1 MTNNIHKCLVIIV
14 LAIVMA
20 GVGGCKKYL
29 DAKPDKK
36 LAVPGTLQDL
46 QALID
51 FSPVS
56 LYDPGS
62 DEVSA
67 DNYYLNTASYQAL
80 PLDGDRR
87 MYTWEKDDIFQT
99 YPNDWSEIYKR
110 IYYMNTVLESLST
123 IERTAL
129 NAIAYDYIKGQAL
142 LLRGKS
148 FLSLSIIFSKVYDE
162 QTAAT
167 DPGVPLKVNADFTA
181 TSVRA
186 SLKETF
192 DLLLSD
198 LRTSVPLLP
207 VKPVHVSRCSRP
219 GAYGYLSRAYLYM
232 RKYVEAGKYA
242 DSCLQLQNTLMD
254 YNQLNAAA
262 AYPVPLFNSEE
273 IMFSSAA
280 PVQLIPS
287 EAIIDSVLY
296 ASFEDN
302 DLRKQI
308 FFENNGNG
316 TYIFKGSYDNSWGD
330 QFTGI
335 AADEV
340 YLTRAECYAR
350 NGDIQMAMNDLNTL
364 MIKRW
369 KAGLF
374 VPLTAGNMA
383 DALALVLTE
392 RRKELMLRG
401 TRFMDIKRLN
411 KEGAGISLK
420 RIVDGK
426 TYLLPPNDL
435 RYALP
440 IPEIVISI
448 SGMQQNAR

>member
-1 MTNNIHKCLVIIV
+1 MKQKINKYLVLIA
-14 LAIVMA
+14 LAIMMA
-20 GVGGCKKYL
+20 GAGGCEKYL
-29 DAKPDKK
+29 EAKPDKK
-36 LAVPGTLQDL
+36 LAVPGTLEDL

-67 DNYYLNTASYQAL
+67 DNYYLNTASYHAL

-110 IYYMNTVLESLST
+110 VYYMNTVLEALQT
-123 IERTAL
+123 IERTAF
-129 NAIAYDYIKGQAL
+129 NAVTYDYVKGQAL
-142 LLRGKS
+142 LLRGRS
-148 FLSLSIIFSKVYDE
+148 FLSLAIIWTKVYDE
-162 QTAAT
+162 QTAAAE
-167 DPGVPLKVNADFTA
+167 PGVPLKVNADFTA

-198 LRTSVPLLP
+198 LRASVPLLP
-207 VKPVHVSRCSRP
+207 VKPVHVTRCSRP

-232 RKYVEAGKYA
+232 RNYAEAGKYA
-242 DSCLQLQNTLMD
+242 DSCLQLQSILLD

-262 AYPVPLFNSEE
+262 AYPIPLFNSEE

-280 PVQLIPS
+280 PVQLIPI

-296 ASFEDN
+296 ASFENN

-308 FFENNGNG
+308 FFKNNGNG
-316 TYIFKGSYDNSWGD
+316 TYIFKGSYNNSWGD

-335 AADEV
+335 AADEI

-350 NGDIQMAMNDLNTL
+350 TGNIQKAMDDLNTL
-364 MIKRW
+364 MVKRW

-374 VPLTAGNMA
+374 VSFTAGNVA
-383 DALALVLTE
+383 DALALVLIE
-392 RRKELMLRG
+392 RRKELMFRG

-411 KEGAGISLK
+411 KEGAGITLK

-440 IPEIVISI
+440 IPEVVISV
-448 SGMQQNAR
+448 SGMQQNPR